1 MRKAVLSLSIVISLV
16 MLACNLPFISVANQD
31 NGLVATSVAKTVAA
45 LNAQQIVIPT
55 QAIQIPTLAPAPT
68 QTSAPVPTQYLPPTP
83 TPLPCNKALPVS
95 ETYPDGTTL
104 NINTTFNKS
113 WRIRN
118 AGTCTWNTNYKIK
131 FYSGNAM
138 NGLATMNFT
147 QIIHPGETMDII
159 MPLKVPAIPGTYT
172 GTWHLYGDD
181 NLDFTQYGIW
191 VTINAVNPAPIF
203 AVTSVAM
210 AVDANA
216 FIGACPHTF
225 HFTAGITTNTAGLVT
240 YYWTRSDG
248 PSSAQQSLTYASAG
262 TQTVAYDWSL
272 GAAGA
277 YWVKLYINNPN
288 HQYFTPVNITL
299 TCT

>member
-1 MRKAVLSLSIVISLV
+1 MRKVVLSLSIVISLV

-83 TPLPCNKALPVS
+83 TPLPCNWALPVS

-104 NINTTFNKS
+104 NINTNFNKS

-118 AGTCTWNTNYKIK
+118 GGTCTWNTNYKIK

-138 NGLATMNFT
+138 NGPATKNFT
-147 QIIHPGETMDII
+147 QIVHPNETMDII
-159 MPLKVPAIPGTYT
+159 VPLKVPATPGTYT

-181 NLDFTQYGIW
+181 NIDFTKNGIW
-191 VTINAVNPAPIF
+191 ATINAVNPAPIF
-203 AVTSVAM
+203 AVTS
-210 AVDANA
+210 
-216 FIGACPHTF
+216 
-225 HFTAGITTNTAGLVT
+225 
-240 YYWTRSDG
+240 
-248 PSSAQQSLTYASAG
+248 
-262 TQTVAYDWSL
+262 
-272 GAAGA
+272 
-277 YWVKLYINNPN
+277 NP
-288 HQYFTPVNITL
+288 
-299 TCT
+299 

>member
-1 MRKAVLSLSIVISLV
+1 V
-16 MLACNLPFISVANQD
+16 
-31 NGLVATSVAKTVAA
+31 
-45 LNAQQIVIPT
+45 
-55 QAIQIPTLAPAPT
+55 
-68 QTSAPVPTQYLPPTP
+68 
-83 TPLPCNKALPVS
+83 
-95 ETYPDGTTL
+95 
-104 NINTTFNKS
+104 
-113 WRIRN
+113 
-118 AGTCTWNTNYKIK
+118 
-131 FYSGNAM
+131 
-138 NGLATMNFT
+138 
-147 QIIHPGETMDII
+147 
-159 MPLKVPAIPGTYT
+159 PLKVPATPGTYT

-181 NLDFTQYGIW
+181 NIDFTKNGIW
-191 VTINAVNPAPIF
+191 ATINAVNPAPIF

-216 FIGACPHTF
+216 FIGACPHAF
-225 HFTAGITTNTAGLVT
+225 HFTAGITTNAAGTVT